1 MKVGLAKE
9 FAIALLNSIYQLNDP
24 CIKYLS
30 DHIHFQKAKRDEFLL
45 VPGQV
50 SNRLYFIQKGLLRA
64 YKLNTD
70 TEVSVWFMKEKD
82 FCTSVP
88 SFYRQIASIE
98 YIQALEDSEL
108 LYITFEDYKHLCEHY
123 MEFNFVARELI
134 TQYFLLWD
142 ELFDGIRMRS
152 AMERY
157 EWLLANHPELLL
169 RVPQKYLASYFDMTE
184 VSFSKMKNKLIE
196 K

>member
-1 MKVGLAKE
+1 MEDALS
-9 FAIALLNSIYQLNDP
+9 LLNGIYELPKP
-24 CIKYLS
+24 CINYLS
-30 DHIHFQKAKRDEFLL
+30 DHIRSQKTRRDEYLL
-45 VPGQV
+45 VPGQI
-50 SNRLYFIQKGLLRA
+50 SKRLYFIQKGLLRA
-64 YKLNTD
+64 YKLNAD
-70 TEVSVWFMKEKD
+70 REVSVWFMKERD

-88 SFYRQIASIE
+88 SFYRQIESIE

-108 LYITFEDYKHLCEHY
+108 LYITFEHYKHLCNVY

-142 ELFDGIRMRS
+142 QLFDGIRMRS
-152 AMERY
+152 AKERY
-157 EWLLANHPELLL
+157 EWLRANHPELLL

-184 VSFSKMKNKLIE
+184 VSFSKMKNRLNE